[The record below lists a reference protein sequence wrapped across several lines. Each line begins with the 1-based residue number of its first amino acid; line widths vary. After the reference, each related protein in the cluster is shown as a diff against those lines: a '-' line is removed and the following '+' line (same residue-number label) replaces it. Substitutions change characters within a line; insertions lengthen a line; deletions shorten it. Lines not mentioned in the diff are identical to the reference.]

1 MKALWI
7 VLTAILFST
16 QVMAQDFNGY
26 DSMDMEMVEMD
37 QPITVT
43 GQQRQRRL
51 TAAEKMKRLR
61 QHREQQ
67 NELYAKKKIEQ
78 WRLKQEIEMTK
89 RIKRIFD
96 AQMKALENL

>member
-7 VLTAILFST
+7 VLTAVLFST
-16 QVMAQDFNGY
+16 QLMAQDY
-26 DSMDMEMVEMD
+26 SSDMDMEMLEMD
-37 QPITVT
+37 EPITVT
-43 GQQRQRRL
+43 GKQRRM

-61 QHREQQ
+61 RVREQQ

-89 RIKRIFD
+89 RIKKIFD
-96 AQMKALENL
+96 AQMKALESL